1 MMAAAMSAA
10 GASSDRRAGDSAR
23 SASHHA
29 AAAATP
35 TPACAVACSA
45 PEETEPNGPKANAAA
60 VSAPTVIDRVDH
72 PPEEVPGRGRGR
84 HPEEEG
90 DVELPDGGD
99 AQPAQREQRDGD
111 PEQGVGVGEG
121 VRLGGE
127 DVGVEQRSR

>member
-1 MMAAAMSAA
+1 MAAAMSAA

-60 VSAPTVIDRVDH
+60 VSAPTVIDRVTTR
-72 PPEEVPGRGRGR
+72 PKRYPAAAEVAIPRRR
-84 HPEEEG
+84 R

-99 AQPAQREQRDGD
+99 AQPAQGEQRDGD